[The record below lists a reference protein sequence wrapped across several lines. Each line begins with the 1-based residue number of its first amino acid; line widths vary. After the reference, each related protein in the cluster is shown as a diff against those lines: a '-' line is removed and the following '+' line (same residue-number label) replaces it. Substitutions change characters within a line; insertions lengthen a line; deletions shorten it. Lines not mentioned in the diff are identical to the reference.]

1 MFTTIFEVLSNA
13 LCYVGYI
20 RSNSFQQPLDKEEEA
35 RCISLLSERDEEARN
50 KLIEH
55 NLRLVAHIVKKYDI
69 KKEQTEDLISIGTI
83 GLIKA
88 VDSFKPEKGHKLTTY
103 ASKCIENEI
112 LMYLRSSKNYFQNV
126 SLNEPIATNK
136 DGSEI
141 TLIDAISSPED
152 SSIID
157 DMIVEDNIARLK
169 RYIHVLDARELEIIT
184 SALVCTRRR
193 NHSGKSPDSC
203 ISHAPMFPESKSVP
217 LKIYREFQRKKN
229 ARSVCVKTRR
239 RSRSKQLLILRYLRL
254 LQELAD
260 ALDHVHALQRAVCS
274 DTKKLQARD
283 A

>member
-1 MFTTIFEVLSNA
+1 MFSCIFEILSNA

-20 RSNSFQQPLDKEEEA
+20 RGNSFAQPLDKEEEA
-35 RCISLLSERDEEARN
+35 KCIEGLKNKDVESRN

-88 VDSFKPEKGHKLTTY
+88 IDSFKPEKGHKLTTY

-126 SLNEPIATNK
+126 SLNDPIATDK

-141 TLIDAISSPED
+141 TLIDAISAPQD

-157 DMIVEDNIARLK
+157 DMIVEDNLDRLK

-184 SALVCTRRR
+184 KRFGLYGQEEETQREIAKEL
-193 NHSGKSPDSC
+193 H
-203 ISHAPMFPESKSVP
+203 ISRSYVSRIEKRAFMK
-217 LKIYREFQRKKN
+217 LYREFQREDKEKQKK
-229 ARSVCVKTRR
+229 
-239 RSRSKQLLILRYLRL
+239 
-254 LQELAD
+254 
-260 ALDHVHALQRAVCS
+260 
-274 DTKKLQARD
+274 KKR
-283 A
+283 

>member
-1 MFTTIFEVLSNA
+1 MMMKKLLQLIRFLFIKQDVMEV
-13 LCYVGYI
+13 YYI
-20 RSNSFQQPLDKEEEA
+20 QGNDVLPKPLDKEEELA
-35 RCISLLSERDEEARN
+35 ALIALENGDEEARN
-50 KLIEH
+50 TLIEH
-55 NLRLVAHIVKKYDI
+55 NLRLVVYIAKRYETNPIFM
-69 KKEQTEDLISIGTI
+69 EDLISIGTI

-126 SLNEPIATNK
+126 SLNEPIATDK

-184 SALVCTRRR
+184 KRFGLYGQEEETQREIARQL
-193 NHSGKSPDSC
+193 H
-203 ISHAPMFPESKSVP
+203 ISRSYVSRIEKRAFM
-217 LKIYREFQRKKN
+217 KIYREFQKEEKRKE
-229 ARSVCVKTRR
+229 R
-239 RSRSKQLLILRYLRL
+239 LR
-254 LQELAD
+254 QNKE
-260 ALDHVHALQRAVCS
+260 
-274 DTKKLQARD
+274 KE
-283 A
+283 

>member
-35 RCISLLSERDEEARN
+35 RGLSLLSERDEEARN

-126 SLNEPIATNK
+126 SLNEPIATDK

-184 SALVCTRRR
+184 KRFGLYGQEEETQREIARQL
-193 NHSGKSPDSC
+193 H
-203 ISHAPMFPESKSVP
+203 ISRSYVSRIEKRAFM
-217 LKIYREFQRKKN
+217 KIYREFQKEEKRKE
-229 ARSVCVKTRR
+229 R
-239 RSRSKQLLILRYLRL
+239 LR
-254 LQELAD
+254 QNKE
-260 ALDHVHALQRAVCS
+260 
-274 DTKKLQARD
+274 KE
-283 A
+283 

>member
-35 RCISLLSERDEEARN
+35 RCISLLSEREEEARN

-126 SLNEPIATNK
+126 SLNEPIATDK

-184 SALVCTRRR
+184 KRFGLYGQEEETQREIARQL
-193 NHSGKSPDSC
+193 H
-203 ISHAPMFPESKSVP
+203 ISRSYVSRIEKRAFM
-217 LKIYREFQRKKN
+217 KIYREFQKEEKRKE
-229 ARSVCVKTRR
+229 R
-239 RSRSKQLLILRYLRL
+239 LR
-254 LQELAD
+254 QNKE
-260 ALDHVHALQRAVCS
+260 
-274 DTKKLQARD
+274 KE
-283 A
+283 

>member
-20 RSNSFQQPLDKEEEA
+20 RSNSFQQPLDKEGEA
-35 RCISLLSERDEEARN
+35 RCMSLRSERDEEARN

-126 SLNEPIATNK
+126 SLNEPIATDK

-184 SALVCTRRR
+184 KRFGLYGQEEETQREIARQL
-193 NHSGKSPDSC
+193 H
-203 ISHAPMFPESKSVP
+203 ISRSYVSRIEKRAFM
-217 LKIYREFQRKKN
+217 KIYREFQKEEKRKE
-229 ARSVCVKTRR
+229 R
-239 RSRSKQLLILRYLRL
+239 
-254 LQELAD
+254 
-260 ALDHVHALQRAVCS
+260 QRQNRE
-274 DTKKLQARD
+274 KE
-283 A
+283 